1 MENYLLL
8 FTDNLVSSLIL
19 PVYQG
24 FVFYTMLYF
33 RSHYNPLLMLL
44 FGVLGSSIG
53 GIVNWHLGKITI
65 FARKA
70 YYKLENEYIIPKIL
84 RNLLICAV
92 TLLSWVSALG
102 SAIQVLSGYFKLNF
116 SSFTLLTIISNFL
129 YLLYLTITV
138 Q

>member
-8 FTDNLVSSLIL
+8 FIDNLLSSLIL
-19 PVYQG
+19 PIYEG
-24 FVFYTMLYF
+24 LVFYTMLYF
-33 RSHYNPLLMLL
+33 RSYYNPLLMLL

-70 YYKLENEYIIPKIL
+70 YHKLENEYTTPKII

-92 TLLSWVSALG
+92 TLLSWMSALG

-116 SSFTLLTIISNFL
+116 SAFTLLTILSNFL
-129 YLLYLTITV
+129 YLLYLTTTV